1 MTENNKFDF
10 EKAREQILNDSTTN
24 EKQKEA
30 LLKELAK
37 QVIPKDT
44 KVLDVRISNEIP
56 QDHQNALDIAEKM
69 RETLKLRY
77 LEFGLEPPS
86 MRDLEEMDVASSILR
101 ALKQKNA
108 PQETPSGS
116 APLNDAQRGINREIG
131 YETREEMIDALREQE
146 KFGETDEIKKNATNI
161 LNEIFRK
168 WVNAKK
174 DDPNLV
180 DRVPENLLETPI
192 EHKKRTRRKREK

>member
-1 MTENNKFDF
+1 MTENNFDY
-10 EKAREQILNDSTTN
+10 EKLRQQILKDSSTN
-24 EKQKEA
+24 EKQKEF

-37 QVIPKDT
+37 KVIPPNT

-56 QDHQNALDIAEKM
+56 QKVKDDIELAERT
-69 RETLKLRY
+69 REMLRLKFT
-77 LEFGLEPPS
+77 EFGLECPELTN
-86 MRDLEEMDVASSILR
+86 LEQVDRVSAILK

-108 PQETPSGS
+108 PNEAPSGT

-174 DDPNLV
+174 NDTNLL

-192 EHKKRTRRKREK
+192 EHKKRIRRKRKGE